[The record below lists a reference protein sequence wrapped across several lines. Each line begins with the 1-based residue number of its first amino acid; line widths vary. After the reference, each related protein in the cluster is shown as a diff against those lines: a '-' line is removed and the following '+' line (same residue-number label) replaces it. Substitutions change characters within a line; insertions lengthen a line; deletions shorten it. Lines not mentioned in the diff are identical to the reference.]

1 MSSHYKP
8 FYSLEFLKQASNKKF
23 GIVSSEWNSEIIQR
37 LLTGAY
43 DFFLKININKD
54 SIQHYS
60 VPGSFELISG
70 CAKMQ
75 SNHDLDAI
83 IAIGS
88 IIQGETKHFD
98 FIAQSVCNGI
108 KDLNIVGNCPIILC
122 LLTDNNYQQAI
133 DRSGG
138 KHGNKGYDSAEAAAK
153 MTLI

>member
-1 MSSHYKP
+1 MSTHFKPSH
-8 FYSLEFLKQASNKKF
+8 SLEVLKQASNKKF

-37 LLTGAY
+37 LLNGAY
-43 DFFLKININKD
+43 DFFSKIDINED
-54 SIQHYS
+54 SIQHYI

-70 CAKMQ
+70 CVKMQ
-75 SNHDLDAI
+75 SDHNLDAI

-122 LLTDNNYQQAI
+122 LLTDNDYQQAF

-138 KHGNKGYDSAEAAAK
+138 KHGNKGYDCAKAAAK

>member
-1 MSSHYKP
+1 MSTHFKPSH
-8 FYSLEFLKQASNKKF
+8 SLEVLKQASNKKF
-23 GIVSSEWNSEIIQR
+23 GIVSSEWNTEIIQR
-37 LLTGAY
+37 LLNGAY
-43 DFFLKININKD
+43 DFFSKIDINED
-54 SIQHYS
+54 SIQHYI

-70 CAKMQ
+70 CVKMQ
-75 SNHDLDAI
+75 SDHNLDAI

-122 LLTDNNYQQAI
+122 LLTDNDYQQAF

-138 KHGNKGYDSAEAAAK
+138 KHGNKGYDCAEAAAK